1 MDTHIATEADAAAA
15 DPAPRPT
22 EPETKLLAPPRP
34 EVSDADFGE
43 VVRGALEAVGG
54 ALLFKVRVG
63 TGDAAMHAAAAVVGS
78 GDARQ
83 FLLLSLPIHGG
94 QLKVETAQRSSN
106 PLAGIAAS
114 YAGLMDAFHAAA

>member
-1 MDTHIATEADAAAA
+1 MDTHTATEPGPTD
-15 DPAPRPT
+15 DGPEAPPQA
-22 EPETKLLAPPRP
+22 ETKLLAPPRP
-34 EVSDADFGE
+34 EVSDEDFG
-43 VVRGALEAVGG
+43 VVVSGALEAVGG
-54 ALLFKVRVG
+54 ALLFKVRAG
-63 TGDAAMHAAAAVVGS
+63 SGDEAMHVAAAAVGA

-114 YAGLMDAFHAAA
+114 YACLMDAFHAAA

>member
-1 MDTHIATEADAAAA
+1 MDMHIAAEPGTADEI
-15 DPAPRPT
+15 PAPEAQPAT
-22 EPETKLLAPPRP
+22 ELLPPP
-34 EVSDADFGE
+34 PAEVSDEDFGE

-63 TGDAAMHAAAAVVGS
+63 AGETDMHVAAAAVGAPE
-78 GDARQ
+78 ARQ

-94 QLKVETAQRSSN
+94 QLKVETAQRSTN

-114 YAGLMDAFHAAA
+114 WAGLMDAFQAAA